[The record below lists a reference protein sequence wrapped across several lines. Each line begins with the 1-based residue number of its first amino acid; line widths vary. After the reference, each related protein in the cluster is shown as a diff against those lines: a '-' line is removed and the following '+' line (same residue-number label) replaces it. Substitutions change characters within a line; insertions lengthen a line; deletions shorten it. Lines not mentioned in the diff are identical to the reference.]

1 MPSQEQNREVTSI
14 LLVDDTP
21 ENLRL
26 LSDLLKSRGYRI
38 YAVTNG
44 RLALQSALHTL
55 PDLILLDV
63 NMPVMDGFET
73 CEQLKANPA
82 LREIPVIFL
91 SAMSES
97 LDKVKAFSVGAVDYI
112 TKPYQ
117 IEEVEVRVQTH
128 LENSRLKRALKNQ
141 NERLEAMVARRT
153 QQLVGAN
160 RRLGLLDKAKSDF
173 LTMISH
179 ELRTPLSGLFLTGE
193 ILLDEFKDD
202 EKAKEIRDIF
212 DQSRFRILSLIND
225 AVLLTRIDVKSEQ
238 FFGSQSKL
246 DEVLKDA
253 IEHAA
258 GLAKTMQVQIK
269 PDECP
274 NVAVQGDPELLS
286 RAVESMIETAIKFTT
301 TSVSISIQAH
311 ADDGKTHLHID
322 APGRKIPEHVLPQF
336 FEMLAIGE
344 AINEGGDIGLAPVV
358 ASRIMALFDGSVSVM
373 NTDPKGIR
381 LSLHF
386 PGVSHSY

>member
-1 MPSQEQNREVTSI
+1 MQNQDSNREVTSI

-44 RLALQSALHTL
+44 RLALQSAMHTL

-73 CEQLKANPA
+73 CEHLKADPK

-141 NERLEAMVARRT
+141 NDRLEAMVARRT
-153 QQLVGAN
+153 QQLVEAN
-160 RRLGLLDKAKSDF
+160 RHLGLLDKAKGDF

-193 ILLDEFKDD
+193 LLLDEFKDQ
-202 EKAKEIRDIF
+202 EQAKEIRTIF
-212 DQSRFRILSLIND
+212 DQSRFRITSLIND

-238 FFGSQSKL
+238 FFGSQSSLEDVVKGAV
-246 DEVLKDA
+246 EKA
-253 IEHAA
+253 EP
-258 GLAKTMQVQIK
+258 LAKTLAVKIQV
-269 PDECP
+269 
-274 NVAVQGDPELLS
+274 GDIPTNASIVGDLELLT
-286 RAVESMIETAIKFTT
+286 RAIESMLETALKFSTT
-301 TSVSISIQAH
+301 FVTVTAQRS
-311 ADDGKTHLHID
+311 ADDGKAHVIID
-322 APGRKIPEHVLPQF
+322 APGRKIPERVIPQF

-358 ASRIMALFDGSVSVM
+358 ASRIAALFDGGVSVE
-373 NTDPKGIR
+373 NIDPPGIR

-386 PGVSHSY
+386 KVGI